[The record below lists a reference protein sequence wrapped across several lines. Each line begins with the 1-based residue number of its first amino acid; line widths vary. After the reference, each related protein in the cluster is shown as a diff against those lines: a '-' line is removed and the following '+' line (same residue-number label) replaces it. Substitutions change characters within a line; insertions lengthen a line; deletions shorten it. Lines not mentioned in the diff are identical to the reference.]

1 MQDSRH
7 QADSHSN
14 HFLNFRARVR
24 NVLRSRAFSCL
35 RALDRVGLERLP
47 LVHSE
52 RLQPRS
58 L

>member
-1 MQDSRH
+1 MQDNRR
-7 QADSHSN
+7 QAGCHSN
-14 HFLNFRARVR
+14 YFLNLEQRVR
-24 NVLRSRAFSCL
+24 NVLRSSAISCL
-35 RALDRVGLERLP
+35 TAFGRVGLERLP